1 MTTSNGR
8 TRTRLSPEQRKE
20 QLLGYALEVFSKR
33 GIGRAG
39 HADIADIAQVS
50 VATVF
55 NYFPTREDLVDA
67 VLKAAEIEF
76 QQIITRHLY
85 LGKNNVR
92 NSLSF
97 VTSALIDAALADEE
111 WLKVWYEWSTSIRED
126 IWPNFV
132 EGKNVVLDL
141 YTALFAHSIEEGALP
156 ERRSATELARLFD
169 GVCYI
174 LYLQTHQQPD
184 KDALIRQADGY
195 IDMLCGH

>member
-39 HADIADIAQVS
+39 HADIADMAQVS

-67 VLKAAEIEF
+67 VLKAAESEF
-76 QQIITRHLY
+76 QQIITRHLH
-85 LGKNNVR
+85 LGKNHVR

-97 VTSALIDAALADEE
+97 VTSALVDAALADKE

-132 EGKNVVLDL
+132 EGKNVVLDQ
-141 YTALFAHSIEEGALP
+141 YTALFAHGIEEGVIP